1 MTGRATQLAPSC
13 APTAFDTVN
22 AHHRSACGEASPHP
36 ARTGSCGKRPCHPA
50 SILTGQG
57 TAAPALL
64 RVFRARV
71 SLPRASDRGTS
82 GTSAWSTNQV
92 TVRPPR
98 CRQPHRSASLS
109 TIPSPRP
116 SSASAPAGRS
126 SGSPGPLRSATSTR
140 TAPAPTVTVTV
151 TVSPG
156 RPELLWRRLLAKS
169 STREQHGIVPARV
182 PRAEYR
188 AHEQADN
195 PHALHQPGDLH
206 ALANRYPSH
215 QFTAFP
221 PPGKTRWGP
230 NGRAG
235 KCTLTSAAIV
245 KPTTRRWRATP
256 SAQPGDLP
264 RILSAKTRPS
274 GQGRNPRENSAS
286 RRIPYCQGKCLTM
299 PFQALDRSCVV
310 EEAGRLAYALALES
324 APYGVGTTIVSA
336 AKSHRSDSRS
346 AYETARAALVQPE
359 PAAGAARPWPSVK
372 QPTVRTDRGNCAHR
386 PS

>member
-169 STREQHGIVPARV
+169 SLASNMASSPQGCPGPSTAPTNKRTTRTRSTSPATFTLSRTVTPVISSPPSRRPGRPAGGRTDAQGNARSPQPPSSSRLRAAGGLPPALSPATCRAYCRRKPGHPGRGGIREKIPPA
-182 PRAEYR
+182 
-188 AHEQADN
+188 
-195 PHALHQPGDLH
+195 G
-206 ALANRYPSH
+206 
-215 QFTAFP
+215 AFP
-221 PPGKTRWGP
+221 I
-230 NGRAG
+230 A
-235 KCTLTSAAIV
+235 
-245 KPTTRRWRATP
+245 
-256 SAQPGDLP
+256 
-264 RILSAKTRPS
+264 
-274 GQGRNPRENSAS
+274 
-286 RRIPYCQGKCLTM
+286 
-299 PFQALDRSCVV
+299 
-310 EEAGRLAYALALES
+310 
-324 APYGVGTTIVSA
+324 
-336 AKSHRSDSRS
+336 
-346 AYETARAALVQPE
+346 
-359 PAAGAARPWPSVK
+359 
-372 QPTVRTDRGNCAHR
+372 RGNV
-386 PS
+386 